1 MASQFDHDAPAGIA
15 ARAKAIILQP
25 KAEWSRIDTESMTV
39 RGIMTGWVL
48 PLAAI
53 GPIAGLI
60 GQLVFGYSF
69 FGIHYRPS
77 VGSAISTAVV
87 GYIAAIVGVWVL
99 ALIIDALAPT
109 FGGTKNSVQA
119 MKVAAYSMTAAWIA
133 GIFQIIP
140 SLALISAV
148 LSLYS
153 FYLLYC
159 GLPRLMKAPADK
171 GLAYTIVTIVVAIV
185 LYFIIGAIV
194 AAVGHVFTPTPT
206 IGSGSITLG

>member
-1 MASQFDHDAPAGIA
+1 MATQFDKVPAGMAGRIK
-15 ARAKAIILQP
+15 RIILSP
-25 KAEWSRIDTESMTV
+25 RSEWAAIDEETTTTRAVM
-39 RGIMTGWVL
+39 IGWVL

-69 FGIHYRPS
+69 FGIHYRPT
-77 VGSAISTAVV
+77 VGMAISTAVV
-87 GYIAAIVGVWVL
+87 SYIAAIVGVWVL

-133 GIFQIIP
+133 AIFQIIP
-140 SLALISAV
+140 SLALIGAV
-148 LSLYS
+148 LGLYS
-153 FYLLYC
+153 FYLLYV
-159 GLPRLMKAPADK
+159 GLPLLMKAPADK

-185 LYFIIGAIV
+185 LYFVIGAIV
-194 AAVGHVFTPTPT
+194 AAASHAFAPTPT
-206 IGSGSITLG
+206 LGAGSLTLG